1 MKIYFHIVLFIL
13 FFQTITLQ
21 AQDVDSV
28 KAQVTSYLKT
38 RPNNKTLDNSEKLY
52 FLLDS
57 VYNSANFL
65 DIGRVFNNY
74 FGIKGTPFLLE
85 EITEGKIAIGDY
97 TFSPAFLLYDIF
109 SDEVICR
116 LKSADRGVILVV
128 QNKLK
133 VTDFYLATRHFINLT
148 QERNDLNGYY
158 ELIYKGAQFSMLIK
172 WQKGV
177 DIRTSANEGDEFS
190 KAQRKIYL
198 VNKQNSSRIRSKK
211 DFIRFLSITKANFK
225 KKYPH
230 KFPRLSHT
238 SIDELKKL
246 ALAFN

>member
-21 AQDVDSV
+21 AQNVDSV
-28 KAQVTSYLKT
+28 KAQVTSYLKAL
-38 RPNNKTLDNSEKLY
+38 PDNKAVDNSGKLY

-57 VYNSANFL
+57 VYNSANLL
-65 DIGRVFNNY
+65 DVGRVFNNY
-74 FGIKGTPFLLE
+74 FRIGGTPFLLD
-85 EITEGKIAIGDY
+85 EITEGKITIGNY

-116 LKSADRGVILVV
+116 LKSPNRGIILVV

-133 VTDFYLATRHFINLT
+133 VKHFDLATRHFINLT
-148 QERNDLNGYY
+148 QEPNDLNGYY

-177 DIRTSANEGDEFS
+177 DPGTSVNEGDEFS

-211 DFIRFLSITKANFK
+211 DFIRFLSITKANFR

-230 KFPRLSHT
+230 KFPRLSHA